1 MATDVRVDFGAR
13 TEKLLTDDGRAKPRC
28 DTSSAPSFEGF
39 FMPYPNRFTNYKDM
53 ATTIYTYLHND
64 DLSSSRRVSMDDCM
78 CTLYNIK
85 REDSTFIRD
94 FNDDLG
100 KPALYIL
107 LNESEKRAYIG
118 ETDNFIKR
126 INQHLSKK
134 GFWNEVMVFM
144 GSNEDTLT
152 KTEVQYLEY
161 LAYCRANETKSYDIS
176 ENTQVPQPP
185 HTNVIQR
192 GKADKFFKYVQF
204 LSKFIGCGIFEK
216 RPSVVLKTV
225 LEANTSK
232 VIPAPIQYTAEDLRG
247 LVKMSLNGVG
257 KYSKREM
264 VLAIVKEYMKRYPE
278 TTLGELK
285 ATFRREYLGRYALY
299 EFIQE
304 DIETAK
310 RWSELGEN
318 HAHYFLNDK
327 DILTSGDGFSFAV
340 CVEWERNNIINV
352 LGIAKALGWT
362 FEIVR

>member
-1 MATDVRVDFGAR
+1 
-13 TEKLLTDDGRAKPRC
+13 
-28 DTSSAPSFEGF
+28 
-39 FMPYPNRFTNYKDM
+39 M

-64 DLSSSRRVSMDDCM
+64 DLNGSRIVSMDDCM
-78 CTLYNIK
+78 CKLYDIK
-85 REDSTFIRD
+85 RDDSTFLRD
-94 FNDDLG
+94 FNAELN

-107 LNESEKRAYIG
+107 INEASKKAYIG
-118 ETDNFIKR
+118 ETDDFIKR
-126 INQHLSKK
+126 ISQHITKK
-134 GFWNEVMVFM
+134 DFWEEVLVFV
-144 GSNEDTLT
+144 GSNEDTLS
-152 KTEVQYLEY
+152 KTEVQYLEF
-161 LAYCRANETKSYDIS
+161 LAYNKAKETLSYDIS
-176 ENTQVPQPP
+176 ENTQTPKNP
-185 HTNVIQR
+185 HMNVMQK
-192 GKADKFFKYVQF
+192 GKTDKFFKYVQF

-232 VIPAPIQYTAEDLRG
+232 VIPVPIQYTAEDLRG

-257 KYSKREM
+257 KYSKRQM